1 MTDAAPSSEPL
12 TDPEARFES
21 PDRFRAVL
29 QVVGS
34 VVAPTTLLTALLYY
48 FGRAHAYW
56 FFQYFGMDITL
67 VGLTTQD
74 YVRRSV
80 DALLVPMVV
89 LLSLG
94 LLVLWVRAVLT
105 ARVFAGHDRHERLDT
120 AAKIFAVTGLV
131 VFAIGLAGLLV
142 PVLKRSYHLI
152 YPISLGT
159 GTLLLMYALSLQRM
173 ARGSRPPAGGLRTAA
188 LLEGTAAVL
197 LVALSLFWAST
208 NYAADVGETRAIQY
222 ARELE
227 DLPRATLYSKEPLNL
242 TAPSVE
248 EVVCSESDAGYRFRY
263 EGLRLML
270 RSGGHYFFL
279 AEGWTYGGG
288 VAIVV
293 PERDAVRLD
302 FSRAGVPERQPC

>member
-1 MTDAAPSSEPL
+1 MADAAPSSEPSASSEGRL
-12 TDPEARFES
+12 ES

-56 FFQYFGMDITL
+56 FFHHFGVDITL
-67 VGLTTQD
+67 VGLNTQD

-80 DALLVPMVV
+80 DALLVPMVF

-94 LLVLWVRAVLT
+94 LLVLWLQTVLT
-105 ARVFAGHDRHERLDT
+105 ARVFSGLDRRKRLDT
-120 AAKIFAVTGLV
+120 AAKIFAATGLV
-131 VFAIGLAGLLV
+131 VFSIGLAGLLV
-142 PVLKRSYHLI
+142 PVLKRTYHLV
-152 YPISLGT
+152 YPLSLGT

-173 ARGSRPPAGGLRTAA
+173 AQGSRPPAGGLRTAA
-188 LLEGTAAVL
+188 LLEGTAALL
-197 LVALSLFWAST
+197 LVTLSLFWAST

-222 ARELE
+222 ARELKN
-227 DLPRATLYSKEPLNL
+227 LPKATLFSKEPLNL

-279 AEGWTYGGG
+279 AEGWTYGKG
-288 VAIVV
+288 VAIAV
-293 PERDAVRLD
+293 PERDAVRLE
-302 FSRAGVPERQPC
+302 FSRAGVPGRQPC